1 MLFESDPNSNLT
13 PTVDD
18 VTIVE
23 TTEQHIDGFHRCV
36 GLVARERKYLALVDS
51 PPIESTRA
59 FVRSVIEGHGAH
71 FVAIDTGGEVV
82 GWCDIARPPLEGF
95 RHCGRLGTGLLPR
108 FQGRGIGRRLA
119 VAAIDAARARG
130 VERVEL
136 DVFASNTRAIRL
148 YERLGFVH
156 EGVRRRSRKIDGA
169 YDDNVM
175 MALVFES

>member
-1 MLFESDPNSNLT
+1 M
-13 PTVDD
+13 DD
-18 VTIVE
+18 ITIVE

-36 GLVARERKYLALVDS
+36 GLIARERKYIGLVDS

-59 FVRSVIEGHGAH
+59 FVRSVIEGNGAH
-71 FVAIDTGGEVV
+71 LVAVDAEGEVV

-95 RHCGRLGTGLLPR
+95 RHCGRLGMGLLPHA
-108 FQGRGIGRRLA
+108 QGRGLGRRLA
-119 VAAIDAARARG
+119 EATIDAARARG

-136 DVFASNTRAIRL
+136 EVFASNTRAIRL

-156 EGVRRRSRKIDGA
+156 EGVRRRARYIDGA

-175 MALVFES
+175 MALIFDS